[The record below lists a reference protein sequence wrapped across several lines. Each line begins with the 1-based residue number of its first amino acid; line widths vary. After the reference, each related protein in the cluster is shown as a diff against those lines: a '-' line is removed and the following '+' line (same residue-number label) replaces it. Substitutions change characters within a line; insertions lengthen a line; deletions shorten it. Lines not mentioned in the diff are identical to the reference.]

1 MTIAFSL
8 IPYAPSSRGRMV
20 LVPVINL
27 TDKDIFRTERGK
39 RSGTI
44 YRMGLEKVL
53 AKKRNAIVGDWFDM
67 VAKTYAPDTGQFL
80 KRNKD
85 PFSNPVGG
93 YLTKGLA
100 GLFDQLLTGMDS
112 EAVRSLLDPIVRV
125 RAVQNFTPSQATAF
139 VLVIKKIVRTHLKSE
154 LKKGRVTDDLLD
166 FEAQVDA
173 MSLFAFDIYME
184 CREKIYELKANEE
197 KDKIYKAFKR
207 AGLIEDEPV
216 KDPAL

>member
-1 MTIAFSL
+1 
-8 IPYAPSSRGRMV
+8 
-20 LVPVINL
+20 
-27 TDKDIFRTERGK
+27 
-39 RSGTI
+39 
-44 YRMGLEKVL
+44 MGLEKVL

-67 VAKTYAPDTGQFL
+67 VAKTYAPDTAQFL

-93 YLTKGLA
+93 YLSKGLA
-100 GLFDQLLTGMDS
+100 GLFDQLLTGMDR
-112 EAVRSLLDPIVRV
+112 EAVRTLLDPIVRV

-154 LKKGRVTDDLLD
+154 LKKGRGMDDLLD

-207 AGLIEDEPV
+207 AGLIKDEPV

>member
-1 MTIAFSL
+1 MIFD
-8 IPYAPSSRGRMV
+8 
-20 LVPVINL
+20 LVIHL
-27 TDKDIFRTERGK
+27 TDKDTFRTERGK

-44 YRMGLEKVL
+44 RRMGLEKVL
-53 AKKRNAIVGDWFDM
+53 VKKRNAIVGDWFDM
-67 VAKTYAPDTGQFL
+67 VAKTYAPDTAQFL

-85 PFSNPVGG
+85 SFTNPVGG

-100 GLFDQLLTGMDS
+100 GLFDQLLTGMDR
-112 EAVRSLLDPIVRV
+112 EAVRTLLDPIVRV

-154 LKKGRVTDDLLD
+154 LKKSRVMNDLLE

-207 AGLIEDEPV
+207 AGLIKDEPV
-216 KDPAL
+216 KAPAL